1 MDINELPNYIMT
13 TEEEDQNIY
22 ETSFVS
28 NPATG
33 FSFLKFNKDE
43 VKTLEF
49 KQVQAEGYQR
59 MVSGVWFMP
68 DTKYLRYD
76 KSNGM
81 YTAEFKREDLKEAL
95 LKYLKSDYA
104 NLIKVEHQGEYLEG
118 FMSIE
123 HWIYEDENTKS
134 PVFGLT
140 ISDLGYSAEEIKVGT
155 VFKTVYVESESFWN
169 EQILSGKVK
178 GFSIGGLFSLEEEN
192 KALKQYFTE
201 APAVEQVV
209 EAVADNVIVEAE
221 ASPRKSVD
229 VEVGV
234 ESNVT
239 EQVSEVITEEPVK
252 ASEPSISDVL
262 AKFEQL
268 QSKLENYISEN
279 SLLKVNV
286 ESKEKELALLQI
298 ENNELLAQKV
308 KHEEVIAKQTTHLKD
323 SPIKP
328 TSPAKSVAPI
338 IANADTKLRT
348 KNIGG
353 FEIQY

>member
-1 MDINELPNYIMT
+1 MDINELPNYVMT

-22 ETSFVS
+22 ETSFVE

-49 KQVQAEGYQR
+49 KQITTGYQR

-76 KSNGM
+76 KNNGM

-123 HWIYEDENTKS
+123 HWIYEDENTVS
-134 PVFGLT
+134 PIFGLT
-140 ISDLGYSAEEIKVGT
+140 ISDLGYSADMIKPGT
-155 VFKTVYVESESFWN
+155 VFKTVYVESEMFWN

-192 KALKQYFTE
+192 KALKQYFAE
-201 APAVEQVV
+201 AAEQVV
-209 EAVADNVIVEAE
+209 EVVSIVEEVKSDDVIVDAD
-221 ASPRKSVD
+221 ASPQKSVNED
-229 VEVGV
+229 VDDSPINEDVQPTIAEPTNSEIMSKFV
-234 ESNVT
+234 E
-239 EQVSEVITEEPVK
+239 
-252 ASEPSISDVL
+252 
-262 AKFEQL
+262 L

-286 ESKEKELALLQI
+286 ENKEKELALLQI
-298 ENNELLAQKV
+298 ENSELIAQKA
-308 KHEEVIAKQTTHLKD
+308 KQEEVIAKQTTHLKD

-328 TSPAKSVAPI
+328 ISPAKSVAPV
-338 IANADTKLRT
+338 IANTDTKLRT

-353 FEIQY
+353 FDIQY

>member
-1 MDINELPNYIMT
+1 MSIDINELPNYIMT

-140 ISDLGYSAEEIKVGT
+140 ISDLGYSAEEIKAGT

-192 KALKQYFTE
+192 KALKQYFE
-201 APAVEQVV
+201 AVAVEQVV
-209 EAVADNVIVEAE
+209 EAVADVVVEEIVVVSADVNVLDERV
-221 ASPRKSVD
+221 SSD
-229 VEVGV
+229 VVIEP
-234 ESNVT
+234 ELPT
-239 EQVSEVITEEPVK
+239 EQPVMPQPN
-252 ASEPSISDVL
+252 EPSLTDL
-262 AKFEQL
+262 LNKFEQL

-279 SLLKVNV
+279 SLLKGQI
-286 ESKEKELALLQI
+286 ESKDKELAL
-298 ENNELLAQKV
+298 K
-308 KHEEVIAKQTTHLKD
+308 EEVIAKQTTHLKD

-338 IANADTKLRT
+338 IANTDTKLRT

>member
-1 MDINELPNYIMT
+1 MDINELPNYVMS
-13 TEEEDQNIY
+13 TEEDDQNIY

-28 NPATG
+28 DPATG

-76 KSNGM
+76 KNNGM

-123 HWIYEDENTKS
+123 HWIYEDENTVS
-134 PVFGLT
+134 PIFGLT
-140 ISDLGYSAEEIKVGT
+140 ISDLGYNSSDIKPGT
-155 VFKTVYVESESFWN
+155 VFKTVYVESEMFWN

-192 KALKQYFTE
+192 KALKQYFNE
-201 APAVEQVV
+201 APVAEVV
-209 EAVADNVIVEAE
+209 SAEVIAE
-221 ASPRKSVD
+221 V
-229 VEVGV
+229 
-234 ESNVT
+234 
-239 EQVSEVITEEPVK
+239 VSEVVSDITESKEIVSTQEIVTSNSEVIQNTEVIPTN
-252 ASEPSISDVL
+252 EPSLSDL
-262 AKFEQL
+262 LSKFEQL
-268 QSKLENYISEN
+268 QSKLDNYISEN
-279 SLLKVNV
+279 TLLKS
-286 ESKEKELALLQI
+286 ELEMKDKQIALKEE
-298 ENNELLAQKV
+298 ENIKV
-308 KHEEVIAKQTTHLKD
+308 KEENKNKEEIIAKQTTHLKD

-328 TSPAKSVAPI
+328 ISPAKSVAPV
-338 IANADTKLRT
+338 IANTDSKLRT
-348 KNIGG
+348 KVIGG
-353 FEIQY
+353 IEIQY

>member
-22 ETSFVS
+22 ETSFVE

-76 KSNGM
+76 KNNGM

-123 HWIYEDENTKS
+123 HWIYEDENTVS
-134 PVFGLT
+134 PIFGLT
-140 ISDLGYSAEEIKVGT
+140 ISDLGYSADMIKPGT
-155 VFKTVYVESESFWN
+155 VFKTVYVESEMFWN

-192 KALKQYFTE
+192 KALKQYFE
-201 APAVEQVV
+201 AAVAEQVV
-209 EAVADNVIVEAE
+209 EVASIVEEVKSDDVIVDAD
-221 ASPRKSVD
+221 ASPQKSVNED
-229 VEVGV
+229 VVDSPINEDVQPTIAEPTNSEIMSKFV
-234 ESNVT
+234 E
-239 EQVSEVITEEPVK
+239 
-252 ASEPSISDVL
+252 
-262 AKFEQL
+262 L

-286 ESKEKELALLQI
+286 ENKEKELALLQI
-298 ENNELLAQKV
+298 ENSELIAQKA
-308 KHEEVIAKQTTHLKD
+308 KQEEVIAKQTTHLKD

-328 TSPAKSVAPI
+328 ISPAKSATVEITPDKSKKGKMI
-338 IANADTKLRT
+338 G
-348 KNIGG
+348 NIWVPFG
-353 FEIQY
+353 

>member
-1 MDINELPNYIMT
+1 MDINELPNYVMT
-13 TEEEDQNIY
+13 TEEDDQNIY
-22 ETSFVS
+22 ETSFVE

-49 KQVQAEGYQR
+49 KQITTGYQR

-76 KSNGM
+76 KNNGM

-123 HWIYEDENTKS
+123 HWIYEDENTVS
-134 PVFGLT
+134 PIFGLT
-140 ISDLGYSAEEIKVGT
+140 ISDLGYSADMIKPGT
-155 VFKTVYVESESFWN
+155 VFKTVYVESEMFWN

-192 KALKQYFTE
+192 KALKQYFAE
-201 APAVEQVV
+201 AAEQVV
-209 EAVADNVIVEAE
+209 EVASIAEEVKPDDVIVDAD
-221 ASPRKSVD
+221 ASPQKSVD
-229 VEVGV
+229 EGVDNSPISEDVQPTIAEPTNSEIMSKFVE
-234 ESNVT
+234 
-239 EQVSEVITEEPVK
+239 
-252 ASEPSISDVL
+252 
-262 AKFEQL
+262 L

-286 ESKEKELALLQI
+286 ENKEKELALLQI
-298 ENNELLAQKV
+298 ENSELIVQKA

-328 TSPAKSVAPI
+328 ISPAKSVAPVI
-338 IANADTKLRT
+338 TNTDTKLRT
-348 KNIGG
+348 KVIGG
-353 FEIQY
+353 IEIQY

>member
-140 ISDLGYSAEEIKVGT
+140 ISDLGYSAEEIKAGT

-192 KALKQYFTE
+192 KALKQYFE
-201 APAVEQVV
+201 AAVVEQVV

-221 ASPRKSVD
+221 ASPQKSVN
-229 VEVGV
+229 VEGVV
-234 ESNVT
+234 ESNVM

-328 TSPAKSVAPI
+328 TSPAKSVDVNVTPDKSKKGKMI
-338 IANADTKLRT
+338 G
-348 KNIGG
+348 NIWVP
-353 FEIQY
+353 FN

>member
-1 MDINELPNYIMT
+1 MSIDINELPNYIMT

-140 ISDLGYSAEEIKVGT
+140 ISDLGYSAEEIKAGT

-192 KALKQYFTE
+192 KALKQYFE
-201 APAVEQVV
+201 AVAVEQVV
-209 EAVADNVIVEAE
+209 EAVADVVVEEIVVVSADVNVLDERV
-221 ASPRKSVD
+221 SSD
-229 VEVGV
+229 VVIEP
-234 ESNVT
+234 ELPT
-239 EQVSEVITEEPVK
+239 EQPVMPQPN
-252 ASEPSISDVL
+252 EPSLTDL
-262 AKFEQL
+262 LNKFEQL

-279 SLLKVNV
+279 SLLKGQI
-286 ESKEKELALLQI
+286 ESKDKELAL
-298 ENNELLAQKV
+298 K
-308 KHEEVIAKQTTHLKD
+308 EEVIAKQTTHLKD